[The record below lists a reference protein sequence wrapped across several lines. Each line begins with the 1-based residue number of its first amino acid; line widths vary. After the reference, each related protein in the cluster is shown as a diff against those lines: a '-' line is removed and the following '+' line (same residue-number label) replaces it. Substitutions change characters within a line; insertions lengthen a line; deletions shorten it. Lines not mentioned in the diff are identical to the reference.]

1 MRPPLE
7 NPIPLGSLYNIAKL
21 MGLRDSGRTYRD
33 IKQAITSGGK
43 SSKSPEVLITP
54 NQPRNYAEPLKSPR
68 QSDTFEPR
76 LCQAGPCSDTPPG
89 RRPTCRSASALSSS
103 RQRLSG
109 LPIYHAMPKYSP
121 SKNTVVCGKDYRGLW
136 QGLPWFVA
144 TGYRGLR
151 QNRGLWQGLP
161 WFVARIT
168 VVCGKTIGR
177 EQGSFEAKFLI
188 SSPGSRY

>member
-1 MRPPLE
+1 MRPPSE

-43 SSKSPEVLITP
+43 SSKSPEVLIMP

-89 RRPTCRSASALSSS
+89 RSSTWRSASALSSS

-121 SKNTVVCGKDYRGLW
+121 GKNTVVCGKDYRGLW

-144 TGYRGLR
+144 RITVVCGKDY
-151 QNRGLWQGLP
+151 RGLWQGLP
-161 WFVARIT
+161 WFVAKKS
-168 VVCGKTIGR
+168 G
-177 EQGSFEAKFLI
+177 
-188 SSPGSRY
+188 GSRVVLKLNFFFHPQGQGIKYIRHM

>member
-43 SSKSPEVLITP
+43 SSKSPEVLIMP

-121 SKNTVVCGKDYRGLW
+121 GKNTVACGKDYRGLW

-151 QNRGLWQGLP
+151 QKTP

-177 EQGSFEAKFLI
+177 EQGSFETKFLI
-188 SSPGSRY
+188 SSPGSTY

>member
-33 IKQAITSGGK
+33 IKQASTSGGK

-76 LCQAGPCSDTPPG
+76 LCQAGPCSDTPAG

-151 QNRGLWQGLP
+151 QKTP

-168 VVCGKTIGR
+168 VVCGKKIGR

-188 SSPGSRY
+188 SSPGSR

>member
-151 QNRGLWQGLP
+151 QKTP

-168 VVCGKTIGR
+168 VVCGKKIGR

-188 SSPGSRY
+188 SSPGSRYQIY

>member
-1 MRPPLE
+1 MRPPSE

-43 SSKSPEVLITP
+43 SSKSPEVLIMP

-76 LCQAGPCSDTPPG
+76 LCQAGPCSHTPPG

-121 SKNTVVCGKDYRGLW
+121 VAKTPWFVARITVVCGKDYRGLW

-144 TGYRGLR
+144 KNTVVCGKKH
-151 QNRGLWQGLP
+151 RGLWQGLP
-161 WFVARIT
+161 WFVAKKS
-168 VVCGKTIGR
+168 G
-177 EQGSFEAKFLI
+177 
-188 SSPGSRY
+188 GSRVVLKLNF

>member
-21 MGLRDSGRTYRD
+21 MDLRDSGRTYRD
-33 IKQAITSGGK
+33 IKQASTSGGK

-136 QGLPWFVA
+136 QGFKAKNTVVCGNRVPWLKA
-144 TGYRGLR
+144 K
-151 QNRGLWQGLP
+151 N
-161 WFVARIT
+161 T
-168 VVCGKTIGR
+168 VVCGKDYRGLWQKNR
-177 EQGSFEAKFLI
+177 EGA
-188 SSPGSRY
+188 G

>member
-76 LCQAGPCSDTPPG
+76 LCQAGPCSDTPLG

-121 SKNTVVCGKDYRGLW
+121 GKNTVVCGKDYRGLW

-144 TGYRGLR
+144 
-151 QNRGLWQGLP
+151 
-161 WFVARIT
+161 RIT
-168 VVCGKTIGR
+168 VVCGKDYRGLWQQNTV
-177 EQGSFEAKFLI
+177 A
-188 SSPGSRY
+188 

>member
-1 MRPPLE
+1 MRPPSE

-76 LCQAGPCSDTPPG
+76 LCQAGPCSDNPPG

-121 SKNTVVCGKDYRGLW
+121 GKNTVACGKDY
-136 QGLPWFVA
+136 
-144 TGYRGLR
+144 
-151 QNRGLWQGLP
+151 RGLWQGLP

-168 VVCGKTIGR
+168 VVCGNRIPWLKAKNTVVCGKDYRGLWQKNR
-177 EQGSFEAKFLI
+177 EGA
-188 SSPGSRY
+188 G